1 MYRKRFVNRKSSRK
15 AYARVNAEASANA
28 YIAAWYPKANPTTCK
43 HSVSFCPW
51 SPNDWTIVCEDCGV
65 EMDAQHNVIGKGVSR
80 G

>member
-1 MYRKRFVNRKSSRK
+1 MYRKRFVTRKATRK
-15 AYARVNAEASANA
+15 AYDRINREADAQA
-28 YIAAWYPKANPTTCK
+28 YINAWSPKADPTTCK

-65 EMDAQHNVIGKGVSR
+65 EMDTNHNVIGKGVSR